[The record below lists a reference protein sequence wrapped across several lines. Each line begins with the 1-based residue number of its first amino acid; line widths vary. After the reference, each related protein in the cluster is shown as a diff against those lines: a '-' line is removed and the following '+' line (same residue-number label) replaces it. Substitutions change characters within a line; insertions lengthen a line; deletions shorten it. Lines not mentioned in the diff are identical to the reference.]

1 MSHDQVIKQMR
12 ADLEQLGNEVRNAP
26 QHQTRNM
33 LISAGSGAIFALG
46 VFWIATRLIA

>member
-12 ADLEQLGNEVRNAP
+12 ADLEQLGNEVRNGT

-33 LISAGSGAIFALG
+33 LISAGSGAVFALA
-46 VFWIATRLIA
+46 VFWIATRFIA

>member
-12 ADLEQLGNEVRNAP
+12 ADLEQLGNEVRNGT

-33 LISAGSGAIFALG
+33 LVSAGSGVVFALA
-46 VFWIATRLIA
+46 VFWAAIRIIG